1 MSASVSGL
9 LLSVVWVEVAGKGRS
24 VLIVLLNTCGY
35 ASLLPRNVTDVTMLP
50 LTALWDLKIPARTLC
65 SISHVNPL
73 ANLTF

>member
-24 VLIVLLNTCGY
+24 VLIVLLNTGGY

-50 LTALWDLKIPARTLC
+50 LTAVGSENPCVNTL
-65 SISHVNPL
+65 
-73 ANLTF
+73 